1 MLYNEPFT
9 RENMNYYLKELA
21 KEFKRLNG
29 SKMPGEIILI
39 GGASILAN
47 YGFREKTYDIDA
59 LISASSAMK
68 DAINNVGDKLGLPN
82 GWLNTDFTS
91 TTSYS
96 PKIVQYSKHYRSY
109 YNGMLTIR
117 TVISEYLVAMKLM
130 SGRQY
135 KNDLS
140 DIIGI
145 LMEHQNRGSKLELAQ
160 VKQAAVNLYGDWEKL
175 PNISKLFA
183 EQIFKDAD
191 YEALYNKYRIDEK
204 VTKETLQEF
213 EEKYP
218 GVTTR
223 DNVNDILSIL
233 KNKKKDEKIL

>member
-1 MLYNEPFT
+1 MSYNEPFT
-9 RENMNYYLKELA
+9 RENMDYYLKELA

-82 GWLNTDFTS
+82 GWLNTDFTR

-96 PKIVQYSKHYRSY
+96 SKIVQYSKYYRSY

-117 TVISEYLVAMKLM
+117 TVSAEYLVAMKLM

-145 LMEHQNRGSKLELAQ
+145 LMEHQNKGSKLELDQ

-175 PNISKLFA
+175 PNTSKLFA
-183 EQIFKDAD
+183 EQIFKDAN

-213 EEKYP
+213 EENYP
-218 GVTTR
+218 GVATR
-223 DNVNDILSIL
+223 DNVNDILNIL
-233 KNKKKDEKIL
+233 KNKKKDEKKI